1 MKQRRIDL
9 SLEALLASEARL
21 QRVLDGSEQG
31 YWDWD
36 LETDNFVV
44 SEQFEA
50 MQGFQLGERDLSPSN
65 WSAVVHPTDL
75 AKAKHSLALH
85 LAGQTPYHDAEI
97 RCWTKSGQWKYIL
110 THGKVVKRDTNGKP
124 LVISGTHTDISARK
138 QADKKLQEQSELLDL
153 AHDAIIVYNM
163 RREIMFWN
171 RGAERTY
178 GWSHDEAL
186 NKNINQLL
194 QTKFP
199 QALAEIEQTVL
210 RTGQW
215 EGELEHA
222 TKDNSRIIVTSRWAV
237 KRDEDNVPISI
248 MEINRDITERQ
259 ALLTKLELQA
269 RQDYLTGLNNRGY
282 FMELAERELKKALR
296 YGHHFTVLM
305 LDIDHFKKI
314 NDSFGHKAGDL
325 VLKSLAEIFRITLR
339 EGDIVGRVGG
349 EEFVVLLPETN
360 VDGAVTVA
368 ERIRHMVEM
377 TPVSVSGSTIHFTV
391 SIGGSEPTFQ
401 ECTLDLLLNQADN
414 ALYQAKNSGRNR
426 LCIGVSCRTD

>member
-1 MKQRRIDL
+1 MPD
-9 SLEALLASEARL
+9 ASAGRL
-21 QRVLDGSEQG
+21 
-31 YWDWD
+31 
-36 LETDNFVV
+36 
-44 SEQFEA
+44 
-50 MQGFQLGERDLSPSN
+50 P
-65 WSAVVHPTDL
+65 
-75 AKAKHSLALH
+75 
-85 LAGQTPYHDAEI
+85 
-97 RCWTKSGQWKYIL
+97 
-110 THGKVVKRDTNGKP
+110 
-124 LVISGTHTDISARK
+124 
-138 QADKKLQEQSELLDL
+138 
-153 AHDAIIVYNM
+153 
-163 RREIMFWN
+163 
-171 RGAERTY
+171 
-178 GWSHDEAL
+178 
-186 NKNINQLL
+186 
-194 QTKFP
+194 
-199 QALAEIEQTVL
+199 
-210 RTGQW
+210 
-215 EGELEHA
+215 

-314 NDSFGHKAGDL
+314 NDSFGHKAGDQ

-368 ERIRHMVEM
+368 ERIRQTVE
-377 TPVSVSGSTIHFTV
+377 TTTVSVSGSKIHFTV

-414 ALYQAKNSGRNR
+414 MLYQAKNSGRNR